1 MSRKGFSVLASLVCA
16 AVAVV
21 LTGACSRRPPSVET
35 PPLPPVETQGQAV
48 VLPPRSTAPRY
59 AITTNDPDE
68 IALLAQQLKLR
79 QVMVTQGRLYFV
91 ADDSQLRRLREL
103 GYQVERVDPE
113 TVDSRVLRVRRT
125 GSEESL
131 RESGVIVVQREPTYW
146 IVSGTLAQ
154 LRRLVAAGHRLEA
167 LGPSE
172 PRPRRIRVVV
182 LSQADVQRIANY
194 EVDIF
199 SVADTAGRYTVLGAA
214 LDMQID
220 RLRQAGF
227 TVVVLPRP

>member
-1 MSRKGFSVLASLVCA
+1 MSKLRFAAAAAAA
-16 AVAVV
+16 AVL
-21 LTGACSRRPPSVET
+21 LTGACRRSRPSVET
-35 PPLPPVETQGQAV
+35 PPPVETQGRAV

-79 QVMVTQGRLYFV
+79 QAMVAQGRLYFV
-91 ADDSQLRRLREL
+91 ADDAQLRRLREL

-113 TVDSRVLRVRRT
+113 TVDSRVLRVRRG

-131 RESGVIVVQREPTYW
+131 RESGVVVVQREPTYW
-146 IVSGTLAQ
+146 IVAGTLAQ
-154 LRRLVAAGHRLEA
+154 LRRLVAAGYRLEA
-167 LGPSE
+167 LGPGE

-182 LSQADVQRIANY
+182 GSQADVQRIANY

-214 LDMQID
+214 QDMQID

-227 TVVVLPRP
+227 TVVLLPRP